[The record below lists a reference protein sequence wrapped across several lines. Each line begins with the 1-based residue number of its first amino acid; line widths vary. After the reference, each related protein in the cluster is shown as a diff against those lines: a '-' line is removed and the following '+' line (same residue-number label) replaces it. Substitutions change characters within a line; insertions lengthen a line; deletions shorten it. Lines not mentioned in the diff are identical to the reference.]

1 MESKP
6 RHWLDSSRNVTRLYR
21 GLWIV
26 CGLLVAVDLVVHR
39 HEEFGFAAL
48 FGFHA
53 WYGFLACVVLVLTAK
68 RLRRVLMRDEDYYE
82 R

>member
-6 RHWLDSSRNVTRLYR
+6 RYWLDSSRNVTRLYR
-21 GLWIV
+21 GLWII
-26 CGLLVAVDLVVHR
+26 CSLLVAVDFVVHR

-53 WYGFLACVVLVLTAK
+53 LYGFLACVALVLTAK
-68 RLRRVLMRDEDYYE
+68 GLRRVLMRDEDYYE

>member
-6 RHWLDSSRNVTRLYR
+6 RYWLDSSRNVTWLYR
-21 GLWIV
+21 GLWII
-26 CGLLVAVDLVVHR
+26 CSLLVAVDLVVHR
-39 HEEFGFAAL
+39 HEEFGFATL

-53 WYGFLACVVLVLTAK
+53 WYGFLSCVALVLIAK

>member
-6 RHWLDSSRNVTRLYR
+6 THWLDSNRNVTRLYR
-21 GLWIV
+21 GLWII
-26 CGLLVAVDLVVHR
+26 CSLLVAVDLVVHR

-53 WYGFLACVVLVLTAK
+53 WFGFLACVALVLTAK
-68 RLRRVLMRDEDYYE
+68 GLRRVLMRDEDYYD